1 MIIDILLL
9 IGILILIIGICFLP
23 VPFIYL
29 RYFIKHCYEYY
40 KEKPTYIKTV
50 GDLIH
55 HSHEITK
62 IWIDDFNVM
71 PIISHILLIC
81 YIIHDLCKFI
91 FWLIPKICYYIYVL
105 GEKTYINTCINFI
118 WKWIKYIFIKLKE
131 YLYICC
137 YPLRLLRDR
146 FINFKEKI
154 YEIKLQ

>member
-9 IGILILIIGICFLP
+9 IGILILVIVACFLP

-40 KEKPTYIKTV
+40 KAPYIKTV

-55 HSHEITK
+55 HSHKITM
-62 IWIDDFNVM
+62 IWIDNFNVM
-71 PIISHILLIC
+71 PIISHISLIC

-91 FWLIPKICYYIYVL
+91 CWLIPKICYYIYVL
-105 GEKTYINTCINFI
+105 GEKTYINIYINFI
-118 WKWIKYIFIKLKE
+118 CKCIKYTFIKLKE

-137 YPLRLLRDR
+137 YPLRLLRNI

-154 YEIKLQ
+154 YEIKLR